1 MSKLSTSEYLDALEG
16 VETQFALVRYA
27 MKHLPK
33 NKLKSFFKNLISNKL
48 EELESELDKFNNLQS
63 EPEKKIP
70 EESRKIIRD
79 FVGKDVRTKNKI
91 RDARFKMEMS
101 EDRIN
106 QSELLLLVAHFES
119 FMQLVH
125 KTFLDAAPSRVFSQ
139 KQTSVRLC
147 DIFNRENTAFNSTAF
162 LTEIIKKEVNYLD
175 REKFVVK
182 AEYFERFFGITFGTE
197 QEVAEL
203 RAIMNLRND
212 ISHDSFKM
220 PPKSLDQIVAQHLV
234 SDETLK
240 RARKVFRQ
248 VPIKCVDHGKKNYP
262 HFFE

>member
-1 MSKLSTSEYLDALEG
+1 MSKLSSSEYLDALEG

-33 NKLKSFFKNLISNKL
+33 YKLKCFFKIVISNKL

-79 FVGKDVRTKNKI
+79 VIGKDVRTKNKI

-125 KTFLDAAPSRVFSQ
+125 KTFLHAAPSRVFSQ

-162 LTEIIKKEVNYLD
+162 LTEIIKKEVKYLD
-175 REKFVVK
+175 RDKFVAK
-182 AEYFERFFGITFGTE
+182 ADYFERFFGITFGTE

-203 RAIMNLRND
+203 DGIMDLRNN
-212 ISHDSFKM
+212 ISHEAFKL
-220 PPKSLDQIVAQHLV
+220 PPKSLDLIVEQHLV
-234 SDETLK
+234 SGETLK
-240 RARKVFRQ
+240 RARKFFCQ
-248 VPIKCVDHGKKNYP
+248 IPIKCVNHGIKSYP
-262 HFFE
+262 HYFE

>member
-1 MSKLSTSEYLDALEG
+1 MSKLSSSEYLDALEG

-27 MKHLPK
+27 MKHLPS
-33 NKLKSFFKNLISNKL
+33 NKLKSFFKKHISNKL
-48 EELESELDKFNNLQS
+48 EELENDLNKHNDSQS
-63 EPEKKIP
+63 DPEKKIP
-70 EESRKIIRD
+70 EECRTIIRN
-79 FVGKDVRTKNKI
+79 FMGKDLRSRNKI

-125 KTFLDAAPSRVFSQ
+125 KTFLHAAPSRVFSQ

-147 DIFNRENTAFNSTAF
+147 DIFNRENTGFNSTAF

-203 RAIMNLRND
+203 REIMNLRND

-220 PPKSLDQIVAQHLV
+220 PPKSLDQIVPQHLV
-234 SDETLK
+234 SDDTLK

-248 VPIKCVDHGKKNYP
+248 IPIKCVDNGKKNYP